1 MATAAPDDDRAFFG
15 HPRGLATLFLVELWE
30 RFSYYGMRAFLVVF
44 IATPV
49 AKGGLGETKATAGII
64 YALYGALVYLMSL
77 PGGWVADRLIGQQ
90 RAVLYGGYIIMA
102 GHIVLAIPSHDTFY
116 AGLGLIIL
124 GTGLLKPNA
133 STLVGQLYS
142 KDDIRRDGGYSIYY
156 MGINIGAFVAPLAC
170 GFLAQSD
177 TFRGVL
183 VDVGIDPNA
192 AWHFGF
198 GAAAVGMALGIVT
211 FTKTRHYLGAAG
223 RDPIPA
229 PPKGERSPLP
239 PAVWVIV
246 GAAAAVTLGF
256 ALWRMQWPSVL
267 AFGAVDGVTVL
278 MAVADTKAVIADI
291 FGIGLTAVAIAVFVI
306 MYRVISTTRDEK
318 NRVLAMAV
326 LFFGCLSFFGIFEQ
340 AGSTLSFFA
349 EERTRKEILG
359 LDFPSSYWQFV
370 NAGWVILLAPLF
382 TWLWTFWPSAARS
395 RSRST
400 SSRSAWSSRAPWR
413 SCPSSRIP
421 RSTRKLVSP
430 AICSSYYFFASVRR
444 DVHLAGRPV
453 GDEQAR
459 ARAPRQL
466 RHGRVV
472 PRHLDRPVHRRPR
485 RGRGR
490 QDVDRQARV
499 GRERRLLPHHDLRP
513 RRRRPPRPRLRP
525 GQAHARARP
534 AGRQDRGLRGL
545 HLRAFAAATA
555 PLPASLSQIHV
566 CDMVFGCCGC
576 VRTTTHG
583 ETSPSTRRPRWP
595 RVTVHGS
602 RPSRPSTLRW
612 SLSWLREPPPPSS

>member
-177 TFRGVL
+177 AFRGVL

-211 FTKTRHYLGAAG
+211 FTAMRHYLGAAG

-239 PAVWVIV
+239 PTVWVIV

-291 FGIGLTAVAIAVFVI
+291 FGIGLTAIAIAVFVI

-349 EERTRKEILG
+349 EERTRKEIFGLG
-359 LDFPSSYWQFV
+359 FPSSYWQFV

-382 TWLWTFWPSAARS
+382 TWLWTFLAKRGKEPFSVNKFAIGMVVVSMAFLPLISASGKDLWPGYLF
-395 RSRST
+395 
-400 SSRSAWSSRAPWR
+400 
-413 SCPSSRIP
+413 I
-421 RSTRKLVSP
+421 
-430 AICSSYYFFASVRR
+430 YYFFASAAEMCISPVGLSVMNKLAPERLASF
-444 DVHLAGRPV
+444 VMGVWFLAISIGLYIAGRAEVEVGKMSTALEWGENGVFYLTMIFALAVAGLLALASGPV
-453 GDEQAR
+453 KRMLER
-459 ARAPRQL
+459 
-466 RHGRVV
+466 
-472 PRHLDRPVHRRPR
+472 DRP
-485 RGRGR
+485 
-490 QDVDRQARV
+490 A
-499 GRERRLLPHHDLRP
+499 
-513 RRRRPPRPRLRP
+513 
-525 GQAHARARP
+525 AKP
-534 AGRQDRGLRGL
+534 A
-545 HLRAFAAATA
+545 A
-555 PLPASLSQIHV
+555 
-566 CDMVFGCCGC
+566 
-576 VRTTTHG
+576 
-583 ETSPSTRRPRWP
+583 
-595 RVTVHGS
+595 
-602 RPSRPSTLRW
+602 
-612 SLSWLREPPPPSS
+612 